1 MKRAFI
7 TICAAIVAT
16 LLAQCTTFPQKSWQ
30 VGDIYEVNGVKG
42 VVFAVT
48 NDGKHGRVISFEE
61 TYANYDDAVAWAQ
74 SLGEGW
80 RLPNYDEVKIIGR
93 KILEINEQLYL
104 LNQEQIYA
112 GFLRNYWF
120 GGAPDSN
127 YFIMYVG
134 NSRNIMGEIL
144 EPDTVWYVSF
154 GRDEL
159 EPEYIEKS
167 STEFARAVYEF

>member
-7 TICAAIVAT
+7 TICAARVAT

-61 TYANYDDAVAWAQ
+61 TNANYDDAVAWTQ

-80 RLPNYDEVKIIGR
+80 RLPNYDEVKIINR
-93 KILEINEQLYL
+93 RVHEINEQLYL
-104 LNQEQIYA
+104 LNQEQIYFS
-112 GFLRNYWF
+112 FLRNYWF
-120 GGAPDSN
+120 GGAPDN
-127 YFIMYVG
+127 DYFVMYVG
-134 NSRNIMGEIL
+134 NSRIVMSEIL
-144 EPDTVWYVSF
+144 EPDTVWYASF
-154 GRDEL
+154 GSDEL
-159 EPEYIEKS
+159 APEYTNKS
-167 STEFARAVYEF
+167 DTEFARAVYEF